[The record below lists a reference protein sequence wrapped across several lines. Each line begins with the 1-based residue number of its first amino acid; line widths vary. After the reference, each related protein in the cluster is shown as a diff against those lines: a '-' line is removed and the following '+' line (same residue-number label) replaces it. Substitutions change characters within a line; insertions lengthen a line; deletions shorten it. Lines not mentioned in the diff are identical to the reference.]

1 MASKILKVLILC
13 LFLTQATFADD
24 CSIFKLETIEK
35 SLLKTKKDLSSVLF
49 KRFFLEKEKN
59 ILNNNEKTIYQC
71 LKNNALKIQEIKNI
85 TSNITITEQLKDK
98 YNQKILSLKNN
109 NKQLENILLEIQN
122 IQAFVDTQLNQN
134 LVYDIQVK
142 TPKTIKDI
150 WIDYQANPKSQK
162 IIFIPFQ
169 KTVSPL
175 FNFIN
180 HNKLSFFALMV
191 LTILFVLFGIYFYR
205 RSGEVNRVIKGSVSF
220 SRNNNFDL
228 FIQNIRLIFP
238 LYLSIIPIYFFL
250 IYATY
255 DWLHEPI
262 DLNLLN
268 LIFRS
273 LNIYLL
279 ALFIICFFLSNKF
292 HKEKMIRLLIQ
303 SIVLITAIN
312 FIQMV
317 YLQFLE
323 KTSFSQLLYLLIWK
337 PLTVGVLLNYIG
349 FKWAFIQRD
358 LPFGHYGT
366 IIYRTTWIGLV
377 FVYSVIRIFAA
388 YEGNLTF
395 STSQF
400 ILNILVCIFYWKII
414 YMQFK
419 PQYFY
424 SKKQL
429 LSIKAFESK
438 IFGKQHRL
446 TIEKYLI
453 MIFVNMVLFLAFI
466 FLLFKTFEVP
476 LRYFYYLHNFIFSP
490 FQIGK
495 INFSIF
501 NLLLAIFVFCFIVF
515 AEAIFS
521 NYLLSKYTKKNHL
534 DVFKTQINFIH
545 YLFKIIALII
555 ALLAFGI
562 SASNLVILLGGLGLG
577 VGLALQFILENFFC
591 GLLIIIKRN
600 FLVGDTIKIINIS
613 SGGII
618 MEGKIVQILSLETK
632 LIDNHHAE
640 VILPNAALCKNGVIK
655 IG

>member
-1 MASKILKVLILC
+1 MASKILKILIFC
-13 LFLTQATFADD
+13 LFLTQATFADN
-24 CSIFKLETIEK
+24 CSIFNLETIKK

-49 KRFFLEKEKN
+49 NRFFLEKEKN
-59 ILNNNEKTIYQC
+59 ILNDDEKKIYQC

-85 TSNITITEQLKDK
+85 TSNFTITEQLQDK
-98 YNQKILSLKNN
+98 YNQKILSLNNN

-122 IQAFVDTQLNQN
+122 TLVFVDTQLNQN
-134 LVYDIQVK
+134 LVNDIQVK
-142 TPKTIKDI
+142 TQKTIKDI
-150 WIDYQANPKSQK
+150 WIDYQANPDSQK
-162 IIFIPFQ
+162 ISFIPFQ
-169 KTVSPL
+169 KNVSPL

-180 HNKLSFFALMV
+180 NKLSFFALMV
-191 LTILFVLFGIYFYR
+191 LTILFGLIGIYFYQK
-205 RSGEVNRVIKGSVSF
+205 SGEVNRVIRGLASF
-220 SRNNNFDL
+220 SRNNNSDL
-228 FIQNIRLIFP
+228 FIRNIRLIFP
-238 LYLSIIPIYFFL
+238 LYLLTMPIYFFL

-255 DWLHEPI
+255 NWLNEPLS
-262 DLNLLN
+262 LNLLN

-279 ALFIICFFLSNKF
+279 ALFIICFFLSDKF

-323 KTSFSQLLYLLIWK
+323 KTNFSLLIYLLIWK
-337 PLTVGVLLNYIG
+337 PLTVGILLNYIG

-358 LPFGHYGT
+358 LPFGHHGT
-366 IIYRTTWIGLV
+366 IIYRTSWIGLV
-377 FVYSVIRIFAA
+377 FVYSFIRIFMV

-400 ILNILVCIFYWKII
+400 ILNVLVCIFYWKII
-414 YMQFK
+414 YMQFN

-429 LSIKAFESK
+429 LSFKAFESK
-438 IFGKQHRL
+438 IFGKEHRL
-446 TIEKYLI
+446 TFEKYLI
-453 MIFVNMVLFLAFI
+453 MIFVNIVLFLAFI
-466 FLLFKTFEVP
+466 FLSFQTFEVP
-476 LRYFYYLHNFIFSP
+476 LNYFYYLHNFIFSSI
-490 FQIGK
+490 QIGK

-515 AEAIFS
+515 TETIFS
-521 NYLLSKYTKKNHL
+521 NYLISKYTKKNHL
-534 DVFKTQINFIH
+534 VVFKTQINFIH

-600 FLVGDTIKIINIS
+600 FLVGDTIRIINIS

-618 MEGKIVQILSLETK
+618 LEGKIVKILSLETK